1 MMSFEETQKWG
12 KRMRQEKEELEN
24 KMDKI
29 HQAELRKKGI
39 NPNQPHVEEKFY
51 SPNTLDKSEARIIYI
66 ALMILGAITTV
77 PLLIWFC
84 ASLWYFGK
92 DRP

>member
-1 MMSFEETQKWG
+1 MSFEECQEWG
-12 KRMRQEKEELEN
+12 KRRRKKQEELN
-24 KMDKI
+24 KKMDKI
-29 HQAELRKKGI
+29 HQDELIKMGI
-39 NPNQPHVEEKFY
+39 NPNQPHVEEKYY
-51 SPNTLDKSEARIIYI
+51 SPNTLDKSVARIIYI
-66 ALMILGAITTV
+66 ALMIFGAITTA